1 MLDHRVE
8 IAVRMQKPMAAL
20 DAECT
25 DDHVDGPT

>member
-20 DAECT
+20 DPEFT
-25 DDHVDGPT
+25 NDDGDGLT